1 MDTEAG
7 AVVVA
12 AAGDTVVVGMTVM
25 VVATIATVAA
35 AEATA
40 VGHPRLTTGAAA
52 AGAGG
57 ITDLGPDPILH
68 VARTITTTEQPQ
80 QQTKEG
86 IGFLE
91 DCTIISSHT
100 ITQSRLLY
108 RCTWKQNQGVYY

>member
-7 AVVVA
+7 AVVV

-68 VARTITTTEQPQ
+68 VFKIFQDR
-80 QQTKEG
+80 
-86 IGFLE
+86 LE
-91 DCTIISSHT
+91 FGCD
-100 ITQSRLLY
+100 
-108 RCTWKQNQGVYY
+108 